1 MSGRVPPHSRNRA
14 AWAAALL
21 IPTFSTPT
29 LATGSGNPVANGGRI
44 NACELVSVGEAQEA
58 LGAEVTTKPIDTSAA
73 GPEAASMCS
82 YQTGHVGG
90 GFMLLAGRLQYDD
103 AAAEAANR
111 EKEAVSNLPP
121 GIPTPTFKDV
131 SGLGEAA
138 YLAETPE
145 SLELHV
151 LDHGSVI
158 VLTMNRKPDGAA
170 ESLAERL
177 AGFAI
182 RRLESQADR

>member
-1 MSGRVPPHSRNRA
+1 MSDRVPVPSLNRNRA

-21 IPTFSTPT
+21 IPTLSTPT
-29 LATGSGNPVANGGRI
+29 LTPWSGGPAANGGRI
-44 NACELVSVGEAQEA
+44 NACQLVSVGEAQEA

-82 YQTGHVGG
+82 YQTGRVGG
-90 GFMLLAGRLQYDD
+90 GFMLLAGPLQYDD
-103 AAAEAANR
+103 AAAEVANR
-111 EKEAVSNLPP
+111 KKEAVSDVPA

-131 SGLGEAA
+131 SDLGDAA
-138 YLAETPE
+138 YLAETPG

-151 LDHGSVI
+151 LDHGAVI

-177 AGFAI
+177 ARFAI
-182 RRLESQADR
+182 RRLAAT